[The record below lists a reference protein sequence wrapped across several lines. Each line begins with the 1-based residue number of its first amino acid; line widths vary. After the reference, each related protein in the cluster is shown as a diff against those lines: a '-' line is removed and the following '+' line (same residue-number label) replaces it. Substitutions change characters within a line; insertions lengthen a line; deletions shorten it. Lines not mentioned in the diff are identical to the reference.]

1 MTMMRRPNRFCRT
14 VTSLALVGL
23 LSMSLAGCVETVP
36 DELVEALESID
47 RDLVTMRASDVT
59 PEAYSRFSRQWLAL
73 RARVQSEENIVRWP
87 WEDNELETDLETLQI
102 EGTQL
107 VADVNSRL
115 QAQRTAAETKLAKV
129 EQRLRLL
136 NTRVGDIGSRVV
148 LGEHPIE
155 TEVLVKQARLFLEQ
169 GQFEHAIR
177 ASENAGKILL
187 TQTALLTNELGR
199 YADDDLI
206 AAWRESAQR
215 TIDWS
220 RTHRAQVIVISKAD
234 RILTLYKNGR
244 KILTYPI
251 RLGSRGIRAKQHY
264 GDGATPEGE
273 YRIQRKRGPGQTPY
287 FRAMILDYPNA
298 DDRRRFEEAQKA
310 GLIPRSH
317 HMAGLIQLHG
327 IAQGITDQPYGSI
340 VLDNPQIAMLFDHV
354 AVGTPV
360 NIVGALEAHNSISLV
375 LADLGDQEEET

>member
-1 MTMMRRPNRFCRT
+1 MSRLDHICRIVTRFT
-14 VTSLALVGL
+14 LVAL
-23 LSMSLAGCVETVP
+23 LSMSLGGCVETVP
-36 DELVEALESID
+36 EELVEAIESLD
-47 RDLVTMRASDVT
+47 RDLTTLRASDVT
-59 PEAYSRFSRQWLAL
+59 PEAYSKFSRQWIAL
-73 RARVQSEENIVRWP
+73 KGRVRSEENIVRWP
-87 WEDNELETDLETLQI
+87 WEDNELETDLEALQV

-107 VADVNSRL
+107 VSDVNSRI
-115 QAQRTAAETKLAKV
+115 QAQRTTAETKLAKI
-129 EQRLRLL
+129 EQRLRLM

-148 LGEHPIE
+148 LGEHPFE
-155 TEVLVKQARLFLEQ
+155 TEVNVKQARLFLEQ
-169 GQFEHAIR
+169 GQFEHSIQ
-177 ASENAGKILL
+177 ASERAGKILL

-220 RTHRAQVIVISKAD
+220 RTHRAQAIVVSKAD
-234 RILTLYKNGR
+234 RVLTLYKNGR
-244 KILTYPI
+244 KVLTYPI

-287 FRAMILDYPNA
+287 FRALILDYPNI

-310 GLIPRSH
+310 GLIPKSQ
-317 HMAGLIQLHG
+317 HMPGLIQLHG
-327 IAQGITDQPYGSI
+327 IAQGISDQPYGSI
-340 VLDNPQIAMLFDHV
+340 VLDNPQIARLFNQV

-360 NIVGALEAHNSISLV
+360 NIVGALESQNSISLV

>member
-1 MTMMRRPNRFCRT
+1 MSRLDHICRIVTRFT
-14 VTSLALVGL
+14 LVAL
-23 LSMSLAGCVETVP
+23 LSMSLGGCVETVP
-36 DELVEALESID
+36 EELVEAIESLD
-47 RDLVTMRASDVT
+47 RDLTTLRASDVT
-59 PEAYSRFSRQWLAL
+59 PEAYSKFSRQWIAL
-73 RARVQSEENIVRWP
+73 KGRVRSEENIVRWP
-87 WEDNELETDLETLQI
+87 WEDNELETDLEALQV

-107 VADVNSRL
+107 VSDVNSRI
-115 QAQRTAAETKLAKV
+115 QAQRTTAETKLAKI
-129 EQRLRLL
+129 EQRLRLM

-148 LGEHPIE
+148 LGEHPLE
-155 TEVLVKQARLFLEQ
+155 TEVNVKQARLFLEQ
-169 GQFEHAIR
+169 GQFEHSIQ
-177 ASENAGKILL
+177 ASERAGKILL

-199 YADDDLI
+199 YADDGLI

-220 RTHRAQVIVISKAD
+220 RTHRAQAIVVSKAD
-234 RILTLYKNGR
+234 RVLTLYKNGR
-244 KILTYPI
+244 KVLTYPI

-287 FRAMILDYPNA
+287 FRALILDYPNI

-310 GLIPRSH
+310 GLIPKSQ
-317 HMAGLIQLHG
+317 HMPGLIQLHG
-327 IAQGITDQPYGSI
+327 IAQGISDQPYGSI
-340 VLDNPQIAMLFDHV
+340 VLDNPQIARLFNQV

-360 NIVGALEAHNSISLV
+360 NIVGALESQNSISLV

>member
-1 MTMMRRPNRFCRT
+1 MSRLDHLCHILTRFT
-14 VTSLALVGL
+14 LVAL
-23 LSMSLAGCVETVP
+23 LSMSLGGCVETVP
-36 DELVEALESID
+36 EELVEAIESLD
-47 RDLVTMRASDVT
+47 RDLTTLRASDVT
-59 PEAYSRFSRQWLAL
+59 PEAYSKFSRQWIAL
-73 RARVQSEENIVRWP
+73 KGRVRSEENIVRWP
-87 WEDNELETDLETLQI
+87 WEDNELETDLEALQV

-107 VADVNSRL
+107 VSDVNSRI
-115 QAQRTAAETKLAKV
+115 QAQRTTAETKLAKI
-129 EQRLRLL
+129 EQRLRLM

-148 LGEHPIE
+148 LGEHPVE
-155 TEVLVKQARLFLEQ
+155 TEVHVKQARLFLEQ
-169 GQFEHAIR
+169 GQFEHSIQ
-177 ASENAGKILL
+177 ASERAGQTLL

-215 TIDWS
+215 TINWS
-220 RTHRAQVIVISKAD
+220 RTHRAQAIVVSKAD
-234 RILTLYKNGR
+234 RVLTLYKNGR
-244 KILTYPI
+244 KVLTYPI

-287 FRAMILDYPNA
+287 FRALILDYPNI

-310 GLIPRSH
+310 GLIPKSQ
-317 HMAGLIQLHG
+317 HMPGLIQLHG
-327 IAQGITDQPYGSI
+327 IAQGISDQPYGSI
-340 VLDNPQIAMLFDHV
+340 VLDNPQIARLFDQV

-360 NIVGALEAHNSISLV
+360 NIVGALESQNSISLV

>member
-1 MTMMRRPNRFCRT
+1 MDHRRNIFRT
-14 VTSLALVGL
+14 VSRMVLVGL
-23 LSMSLAGCVETVP
+23 FWMSLGGCVETVP
-36 DELVEALESID
+36 EELVEAIESID
-47 RDLVTMRASDVT
+47 RDLGTLRASTIT
-59 PEAYSRFSRQWLAL
+59 PEAYSKFSRQWMAL
-73 RARVQSEENIVRWP
+73 RSRVRSEENIVRWP
-87 WEDNELETDLETLQI
+87 WEDNELETELEALHA

-107 VADVNSRL
+107 ITEVNSQIL
-115 QAQRTAAETKLAKV
+115 AQRTAAEAKLAKV

-136 NTRVGDIGSRVV
+136 NARVGDIDSRVV
-148 LGEHPIE
+148 LGEHPLE
-155 TEVLVKQARLFLEQ
+155 TELLVKQARHYLDQ
-169 GQFEHAIR
+169 GQFEYANQT
-177 ASENAGKILL
+177 SERAGKILL

-220 RTHRAQVIVISKAD
+220 RKNRAHAIVISKAD
-234 RILTLYKNGR
+234 RVLTVYKSGR

-273 YRIQRKRGPGQTPY
+273 YRIQRKRGPGQTPF
-287 FRAMILDYPNA
+287 FRALILDYPNA
-298 DDRRRFEEAQKA
+298 EDRRRFEAAQQA
-310 GLIPRSH
+310 GLIPKHRQ
-317 HMAGLIQLHG
+317 MPGLIQLHG
-327 IAQGITDQPYGSI
+327 MAQGITDQPYGSI
-340 VLDNPQIAMLFDHV
+340 VLDNPQIAVLFDQV

-360 NIVGALEAHNSISLV
+360 NIVGALESHNSISLV

>member
-1 MTMMRRPNRFCRT
+1 MSRSRYICRIAT
-14 VTSLALVGL
+14 RVTLVAL
-23 LSMSLAGCVETVP
+23 LSMSLGGCVETVP
-36 DELVEALESID
+36 EELVESIESLD
-47 RDLVTMRASDVT
+47 RDLSTLRASDVN
-59 PEAYSRFSRQWLAL
+59 PAAYSKFSRQWIAL
-73 RARVQSEENIVRWP
+73 QGRIRSEENIVRWP
-87 WEDNELETDLETLQI
+87 WEDNELETDLEALQV

-107 VADVNSRL
+107 LSDVNSRI
-115 QAQRTAAETKLAKV
+115 QAQRTTAETKLAKI

-136 NTRVGDIGSRVV
+136 NSRVGDIGSRVV
-148 LGEHPIE
+148 LGEHPVE
-155 TEVLVKQARLFLEQ
+155 TEVHVKQARLFLEQ
-169 GQFEHAIR
+169 GQFEHSIQ
-177 ASENAGKILL
+177 ASERAGRILL

-220 RTHRAQVIVISKAD
+220 RTHRAQAIVVSKAD
-234 RILTLYKNGR
+234 RSLTLYKNGR
-244 KILTYPI
+244 KVLTYPI

-287 FRAMILDYPNA
+287 FRALILDYPNI

-310 GLIPRSH
+310 GLIPKSQ
-317 HMAGLIQLHG
+317 HMPGLIQLHG
-327 IAQGITDQPYGSI
+327 IAQGISDQPYGSI
-340 VLDNPQIAMLFDHV
+340 VLDNPQIAQLFDQV

-360 NIVGALEAHNSISLV
+360 NIVGALESQNSISLV

>member
-1 MTMMRRPNRFCRT
+1 MDQTFNILRT
-14 VTSLALVGL
+14 VSRMALIGL
-23 LSMSLAGCVETVP
+23 FSMSMGGCVETVP
-36 DELVEALESID
+36 EELVEAIESID
-47 RDLVTMRASDVT
+47 RDLGTLRASTIT
-59 PEAYSRFSRQWLAL
+59 PEAYSKFSRQWMAL
-73 RARVQSEENIVRWP
+73 RGRVRSEENIVRWP
-87 WEDNELETDLETLQI
+87 WEDNELETDLEALQA

-107 VADVNSRL
+107 IAEVNSQIL
-115 QAQRTAAETKLAKV
+115 AQRTAAEAKLAKV
-129 EQRLRLL
+129 EQRVRLL

-148 LGEHPIE
+148 LGEHPLE
-155 TEVLVKQARLFLEQ
+155 TELLVKQARHYLEQ
-169 GQFEHAIR
+169 GQFEYANQ
-177 ASENAGKILL
+177 ASERAGKILL

-220 RTHRAQVIVISKAD
+220 RKNRAHAIVVSKAD
-234 RILTLYKNGR
+234 RVLTVYKSGR

-287 FRAMILDYPNA
+287 FRALILDYPNA
-298 DDRRRFEEAQKA
+298 DDRRRFEAAQQA
-310 GLIPRSH
+310 GLIPKNRQ
-317 HMAGLIQLHG
+317 MPGLIQLHG
-327 IAQGITDQPYGSI
+327 MAQGITDQPYGSI
-340 VLDNPQIAMLFDHV
+340 VLDNPQIAVLFDQV

-360 NIVGALEAHNSISLV
+360 NIVGALESHNSISLV

>member
-1 MTMMRRPNRFCRT
+1 MDQTFNILRT
-14 VTSLALVGL
+14 VSRMALIGL
-23 LSMSLAGCVETVP
+23 FSMSMGGCVETVP
-36 DELVEALESID
+36 EELVEAIESID
-47 RDLVTMRASDVT
+47 RDLGTLRASTIT
-59 PEAYSRFSRQWLAL
+59 PEAYSKFSRQWMAL
-73 RARVQSEENIVRWP
+73 RGRVRSEENIVRWP
-87 WEDNELETDLETLQI
+87 WEDNELETELEALQA

-107 VADVNSRL
+107 IAEVNNQIL
-115 QAQRTAAETKLAKV
+115 AQRTAAEAKLAKV
-129 EQRLRLL
+129 EQRVRLL

-148 LGEHPIE
+148 LGEHPLE
-155 TEVLVKQARLFLEQ
+155 TELLVKQARHYLEQ
-169 GQFEHAIR
+169 GQFEYANQ
-177 ASENAGKILL
+177 ASERAGKILL

-220 RTHRAQVIVISKAD
+220 RKNRAHAIVVSKAD
-234 RILTLYKNGR
+234 RVLTVYKSGR

-287 FRAMILDYPNA
+287 FRALILDYPNA
-298 DDRRRFEEAQKA
+298 DDRRRFEAAQQA
-310 GLIPRSH
+310 GLIPQNRQ
-317 HMAGLIQLHG
+317 MPGLIQLHG
-327 IAQGITDQPYGSI
+327 MAQGITDQPYGSI
-340 VLDNPQIAMLFDHV
+340 VLDNPQIAVLFDQV

-360 NIVGALEAHNSISLV
+360 NIVGALESHNSISLV
-375 LADLGDQEEET
+375 LADLDDQEEET

>member
-1 MTMMRRPNRFCRT
+1 MDQTFNILRT
-14 VTSLALVGL
+14 VSRMALIGL
-23 LSMSLAGCVETVP
+23 FSMSMGGCVETVP
-36 DELVEALESID
+36 EELVEAIESID
-47 RDLVTMRASDVT
+47 RDLGTLRASTIT
-59 PEAYSRFSRQWLAL
+59 PEAYSKFSRQWMAL
-73 RARVQSEENIVRWP
+73 RGRVRSEENIVRWP
-87 WEDNELETDLETLQI
+87 WEDNELETELEALQA

-107 VADVNSRL
+107 IAEVNSRIL
-115 QAQRTAAETKLAKV
+115 AQRTAAEAKLAKV
-129 EQRLRLL
+129 EQRVRLL

-148 LGEHPIE
+148 LGEHPLE
-155 TEVLVKQARLFLEQ
+155 TELLVKQARHYLEQ
-169 GQFEHAIR
+169 GQFEYANQ
-177 ASENAGKILL
+177 ASERAGKILL

-220 RTHRAQVIVISKAD
+220 RKNRAHAIVVSKAD
-234 RILTLYKNGR
+234 RVLTVYKSGR

-287 FRAMILDYPNA
+287 FRALILDYPNA
-298 DDRRRFEEAQKA
+298 DDRRRFEAAQQA
-310 GLIPRSH
+310 GLIPKNRQ
-317 HMAGLIQLHG
+317 MPGLIQLHG
-327 IAQGITDQPYGSI
+327 MAQGITDQPYGSI
-340 VLDNPQIAMLFDHV
+340 VLDNPQIAVLFDQV

-360 NIVGALEAHNSISLV
+360 NIVGALESHNSISLV